1 MDPDLYEFGI
11 HVGPNLD
18 SEDDSVIDSEEEMRE
33 EEDGD
38 GGGQE
43 EIEHADEETGQ
54 CCLLS
59 VLVQV
64 QPYIRTLSVKLQD
77 QLKPFWAVPHDAE
90 NIREEW
96 KQDLHQGD
104 IQDDERDRQLDGE
117 AGGGHLHVHSGHA
130 AASPD
135 LAVTPALCAAQAH
148 PGANQGLQTTAA
160 CRDMSGKGD
169 ISLFK
174 TSLDL
179 LLRRS

>member
-18 SEDDSVIDSEEEMRE
+18 SEDDSEEEMRE

-43 EIEHADEETGQ
+43 EIQHADEETGQ

-77 QLKPFWAVPHDAE
+77 QLKPF
-90 NIREEW
+90 
-96 KQDLHQGD
+96 
-104 IQDDERDRQLDGE
+104 
-117 AGGGHLHVHSGHA
+117 
-130 AASPD
+130 
-135 LAVTPALCAAQAH
+135 
-148 PGANQGLQTTAA
+148 
-160 CRDMSGKGD
+160 
-169 ISLFK
+169 
-174 TSLDL
+174 
-179 LLRRS
+179 